1 MKLKQIPKEELELMG
16 YDDIAL
22 LVLQESGKKM
32 KLRDIFAKVINVLEL
47 PEERIDEELMD
58 FFELMSINKKFVML
72 DKGYWDLQSRH
83 KLDLVFDMEEDD
95 EELENENA
103 ELREELEYY
112 KNRKLSGRQKH
123 NAKWMAI
130 YNNFVDCYENGMTMI
145 EIARRN
151 NVSERT
157 IYRYKAYYDKM
168 RKVEVDE

>member
-22 LVLQESGKKM
+22 LILQESGQKM

-83 KLDLVFDMEEDD
+83 KLDIVFDMDDEEDEEDENDMEDEDIEEDD
-95 EELENENA
+95 D
-103 ELREELEYY
+103 
-112 KNRKLSGRQKH
+112 
-123 NAKWMAI
+123 I
-130 YNNFVDCYENGMTMI
+130 F
-145 EIARRN
+145 
-151 NVSERT
+151 
-157 IYRYKAYYDKM
+157 YDKDDDNDD
-168 RKVEVDE
+168 VPDDDLADLVVVDDLNESNL

>member
-22 LVLQESGKKM
+22 LILQESGKKM

-83 KLDLVFDMEEDD
+83 KLDIVFDMEDEDIEEDD
-95 EELENENA
+95 D
-103 ELREELEYY
+103 
-112 KNRKLSGRQKH
+112 
-123 NAKWMAI
+123 I
-130 YNNFVDCYENGMTMI
+130 F
-145 EIARRN
+145 
-151 NVSERT
+151 
-157 IYRYKAYYDKM
+157 YDKDDDTDD
-168 RKVEVDE
+168 VPDDDLADLVVVDDLDESNL